1 MLKVTTHSGAVYYI
15 SDNVKTTGG
24 SKDLKNGVLVSG
36 APVVGDT
43 LLVQTP
49 ERIALRELPPPP
61 DPAMAHVRSS
71 TIITIEDIGNDIF
84 T

>member
-1 MLKVTTHSGAVYYI
+1 MLKVTTHSGAVYFI
-15 SDNVKTTGG
+15 NDNGKVTGG
-24 SKDLKNGVLVSG
+24 SKNLKNGVLVSG

-43 LLVQTP
+43 LLVQAP

-71 TIITIEDIGNDIF
+71 TIITIERA
-84 T
+84 